1 MGIPRPGAHSAPV
14 SDPARDT
21 PRPTLATPLA
31 RLSRWAVIVLA
42 AVVVCAALRE
52 AAIVIMPVAVSLWL
66 AAAVWPLHARIAR
79 LTTPWVGAAVST
91 AVVTLA
97 GALVVGAVWYTVDSA
112 AEEFRRSQ
120 GQYEQRYDQARQWLV
135 DHGAPTRW
143 IPPLD
148 PREADPEGPQ
158 GRPPEE
164 GRPDPAET
172 VASALAP
179 GDPRDARDRADGSW
193 FGRLPDRAARH
204 LAVVI
209 SGGLRSGVSLAAGA
223 ALTIFLMALLL
234 GEFPTWRRAAEH
246 GLDPPHR
253 AALADG
259 VRDWARHVRGHLW
272 AKTITGLVSGVAT
285 GLWLWFMGVPLPV
298 VWGVLTLL
306 LNYIPN
312 IGALLSGIP
321 PTLLAAI
328 QLGLGEAAIV
338 AAGLVTIEV
347 LIGNLLA
354 PLIEGDI
361 LDLSPYAVLV
371 SVVFWGWLWGAV
383 GAALSVSLTS
393 ALLIACKHIRAPR
406 AHPPDQTRPA

>member
-31 RLSRWAVIVLA
+31 RLARWAVIALA

-52 AAIVIMPVAVSLWL
+52 AAIVAMPVAVSIWL
-66 AAAVWPLHARIAR
+66 AAAIWPLHARIAR
-79 LTTPWVGAAVST
+79 ITTPWVGAAVST

-112 AEEFRRSQ
+112 ASEFRRSQ
-120 GQYEQRYDQARQWLV
+120 GQYEQRYEQARQWLV

-148 PREADPEGPQ
+148 PGEADPDDST
-158 GRPPEE
+158 GRNTEA

-179 GDPRDARDRADGSW
+179 PDPRGRADGSW
-193 FGRLPDRAARH
+193 FERLPDRAARH

-234 GEFPTWRRAAEH
+234 GELHTWRRAAEH
-246 GLDPPHR
+246 WLEPPHR
-253 AALADG
+253 AALADAVG
-259 VRDWARHVRGHLW
+259 EWSRHVRGHLW
-272 AKTITGLVSGVAT
+272 AKTITGLITGVAT
-285 GLWLWFMGVPLPV
+285 GVWLWIMGVPLPL
-298 VWGVLTLL
+298 VWGLLTLL

-312 IGALLSGIP
+312 IGAFLSGVP
-321 PTLLAAI
+321 PALLAAI
-328 QLGLGEAAIV
+328 QIGLGEAAIV
-338 AAGLVTIEV
+338 AAGLVAIEV
-347 LIGNLLA
+347 LSGNLLA
-354 PLIEGDI
+354 PLIEGDV
-361 LDLSPYAVLV
+361 LNLSPYAVLI

-383 GAALSVSLTS
+383 GAVLSVTLTS
-393 ALLIACKHIRAPR
+393 ALFIACKHTRATR
-406 AHPPDQTRPA
+406 ARVPDGPSPT